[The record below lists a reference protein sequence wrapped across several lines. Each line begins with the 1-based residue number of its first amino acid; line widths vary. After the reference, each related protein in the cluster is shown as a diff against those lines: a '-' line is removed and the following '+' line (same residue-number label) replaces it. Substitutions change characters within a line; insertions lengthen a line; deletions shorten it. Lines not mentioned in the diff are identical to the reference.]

1 MITST
6 TTIVVHPDEP
16 YYFKVVESTDEIR
29 LQSFDD
35 VDENTSTIYFGSVE
49 EMEAVANAML
59 KLVRIARKS

>member
-16 YYFKVVESTDEIR
+16 YYFKVVGNEDEIK
-29 LQSFDD
+29 LQNFDD
-35 VDENTSTIYFGSVE
+35 VDEVTSAIYFGSVE

-59 KLVRIARKS
+59 KLVRIARKA

>member
-6 TTIVVHPDEP
+6 TFVVRSDEP
-16 YYFKVVESTDEIR
+16 YYFKVVGNEDEIK
-29 LQSFDD
+29 LQNFDD
-35 VDENTSTIYFGSVE
+35 VDEVTSAIYFGSVE